1 MIRVPDRGFFFL
13 RTRGFCLLHDP
24 TGLPDR
30 ERAFE
35 LARSWERFSM
45 AYAALCLKEG
55 GPPDPDEAEA
65 LAAGAGDNAR
75 RALTVT
81 YFGVKFPVGKLV
93 ASEETA
99 LGVALGAIPIAILT
113 RELLPPDLSP
123 LSLPLIMSLAGAL
136 LALPIAWR
144 NRRVVKTGRWYRLLL
159 RGDHVEKLL
168 PRLWGEDL
176 WSPDLLWSRRGGMIT
191 TLWKVFD
198 VLERERRQPPPY

>member
-1 MIRVPDRGFFFL
+1 K
-13 RTRGFCLLHDP
+13 
-24 TGLPDR
+24 
-30 ERAFE
+30 
-35 LARSWERFSM
+35 FSM

-55 GPPDPDEAEA
+55 GPPDPGEAEA

-93 ASEETA
+93 ASEEA
-99 LGVALGAIPIAILT
+99 MLGVVLGMIPIATLV
-113 RELLPPDLSP
+113 RDLLPPDLSL
-123 LSLPLIMSLAGAL
+123 LSAPIAAPLAGVL

-144 NRRVVKTGRWYRLLL
+144 NRRVVRTGRWYRLLL

-168 PRLWGEDL
+168 PRLLGED
-176 WSPDLLWSRRGGMIT
+176 LWSRRGGMIT

-198 VLERERRQPPPY
+198 VLERERRQHPPY